1 MTQLNVND
9 YHIVKVAYPK
19 EDKEEHIPGGTTIV
33 FNKRLGKV
41 FRKAI
46 DYGTTLTPKAFADT
60 TGGRWV
66 SARERLRSKMDINH
80 HTADLLARYYTAVED
95 ADWTAFRDCISD
107 HVVYV
112 GGSWFAN
119 DGDIIGAPAIST
131 GYSRGIGASQLLA
144 TTKAWR
150 ERYNHVRYVL
160 DMTNCMMNQTTAIVS
175 FKILR
180 SENGIDFYNALP
192 IEGTCT
198 SIYQIEDDK
207 VTSLQHMVGVDIPI
221 NTDLESLK
229 VSNLI

>member
-33 FNKRLGKV
+33 FNRQLGKV

-80 HTADLLARYYTAVED
+80 HTADLMARYYTAVED
-95 ADWTAFRDCISD
+95 ADWDAFRDCISD
-107 HVVYV
+107 HIQYV
-112 GGSWFAN
+112 GGSWFGN
-119 DGDIIGAPAIST
+119 DGDLADSSASSH
-131 GYSRGIGASQLLA
+131 GYARGIGAYQLVA
-144 TTKAWR
+144 TSKAWR

-160 DMTNCMMNQTTAIVS
+160 DMSRCMMNQTTAIVS

-180 SENGIDFYNALP
+180 SENGIDFQNALP

-198 SIYQIEDDK
+198 SIYQIENNK
-207 VTSLQHMVGVDIPI
+207 VISIQHMVGVENAKNNIDKS
-221 NTDLESLK
+221 LE

>member
-33 FNKRLGKV
+33 FNRQLGKV

-80 HTADLLARYYTAVED
+80 HTADLMARYYTAVED

-119 DGDIIGAPAIST
+119 EGDMTAATSSSH
-131 GYSRGIGASQLLA
+131 GYARGIGAYQLLA
-144 TTKAWR
+144 TTMAWR
-150 ERYNHVRYVL
+150 ERYKHVRYVL

-180 SENGIDFYNALP
+180 SENEIDFHNALP
-192 IEGTCT
+192 FLEACT
-198 SIYQIEDDK
+198 SIYQIKDNK